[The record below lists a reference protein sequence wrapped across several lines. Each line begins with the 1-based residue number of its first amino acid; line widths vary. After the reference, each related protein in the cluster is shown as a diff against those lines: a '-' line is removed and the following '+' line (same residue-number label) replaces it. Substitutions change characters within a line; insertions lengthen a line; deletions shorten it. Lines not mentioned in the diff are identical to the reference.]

1 MKYIRQL
8 PADKT
13 VKTVRLPGNSGAWL
27 FFSYRYLFL
36 GLGKEGT
43 QIMELWYKEPASYWE
58 EALPLGNG
66 RLGAMV
72 WSGTKQE
79 KISLNEDSLWSG
91 YPQNHD
97 IPGASEYYR
106 QARRLA
112 MEKKYEEAQALLEQ
126 NVLGEFTQSYLPL
139 GELTL
144 DMVHPE
150 GEIQNYR
157 RSLDLGKALSRLQY
171 SAGKVNYVREMFVSA
186 PDQVMVMHISADR
199 PGMVSLKA
207 GFSCQ
212 LRAEVSTEENRMILD
227 GIAPSQV
234 DPSYVD
240 SPDPVIYEEAPEKKG
255 MRFCAVLAIEPVGG
269 EVKRLPEGLE
279 VSNADSVTLFLAAR
293 TSFNGPFRHP
303 FLEGKPYKE
312 PCFRELLAAQKSG
325 YDRLLE
331 RHVKEYQQYFNRVC
345 LDLGPGR
352 EDLPIPQRLAD
363 WEKDVDPGR
372 YALLFQYGRYLL
384 ISSSRPGTQPA
395 NLQGIW
401 NQHMRAPWS
410 SNYTININTE
420 MNYWGAETVNLP
432 EMHEPL
438 MELINN
444 LRVSGG
450 KTAEIHYNARGF
462 VSHHNSDIWCLST
475 PVGNRGK
482 GTAVYAFWPLSA
494 GWLSA
499 HVYDHYLFSGDLDF
513 LRQTGYPI
521 IRDAARFF
529 LDVLVENED
538 GKLIFAPSTS
548 PENQFVYHG
557 KPCAVSQTTTMTMAI
572 IRETLGNAAACC
584 RLLETD
590 QEFLAETEAALERLP
605 EYRIGSRGELLE
617 WNEELEENE
626 PTHRHSSHLYPLYPG
641 RQISVE
647 KTPEL
652 AEACRRTLEL
662 RGDESTGWALAWRVA
677 LWAHLHNGEKA
688 YSILKKQLRPVDGS
702 DPMNYRQGGGCY
714 PNMFGAHPPFQI
726 DSNFGSC
733 AGIAEMLMQST
744 ENEIALLPALPR
756 ALGTGMVSGL
766 CTRAGATVAINF
778 REGRLEKAEL
788 KGTRPQ
794 EREMTVCYKGRKK
807 KVILKEGMS
816 VSLTE
821 ADF

>member
-1 MKYIRQL
+1 M
-8 PADKT
+8 
-13 VKTVRLPGNSGAWL
+13 
-27 FFSYRYLFL
+27 
-36 GLGKEGT
+36 
-43 QIMELWYKEPASYWE
+43 
-58 EALPLGNG
+58 
-66 RLGAMV
+66 
-72 WSGTKQE
+72 
-79 KISLNEDSLWSG
+79 
-91 YPQNHD
+91 
-97 IPGASEYYR
+97 
-106 QARRLA
+106 
-112 MEKKYEEAQALLEQ
+112 
-126 NVLGEFTQSYLPL
+126 
-139 GELTL
+139 
-144 DMVHPE
+144 
-150 GEIQNYR
+150 
-157 RSLDLGKALSRLQY
+157 
-171 SAGKVNYVREMFVSA
+171 
-186 PDQVMVMHISADR
+186 
-199 PGMVSLKA
+199 
-207 GFSCQ
+207 
-212 LRAEVSTEENRMILD
+212 
-227 GIAPSQV
+227 
-234 DPSYVD
+234 
-240 SPDPVIYEEAPEKKG
+240 
-255 MRFCAVLAIEPVGG
+255 
-269 EVKRLPEGLE
+269 
-279 VSNADSVTLFLAAR
+279 
-293 TSFNGPFRHP
+293 
-303 FLEGKPYKE
+303 
-312 PCFRELLAAQKSG
+312 
-325 YDRLLE
+325 
-331 RHVKEYQQYFNRVC
+331 
-345 LDLGPGR
+345 
-352 EDLPIPQRLAD
+352 
-363 WEKDVDPGR
+363 
-372 YALLFQYGRYLL
+372 
-384 ISSSRPGTQPA
+384 
-395 NLQGIW
+395 
-401 NQHMRAPWS
+401 
-410 SNYTININTE
+410 
-420 MNYWGAETVNLP
+420 NLP